1 MGKIAFLY
9 PGQGAQYLNM
19 GKDLYE
25 NIPECKK
32 LFDEGEEIL
41 GMNMKNIIFGED
53 ESLLTQTKNNQPAIV
68 LTSLMARKALEINNI
83 NADYLAGLSL
93 GEYSALIDSNILSFS
108 DGLKTIKKRG
118 EIMDSAVEKG
128 VGGMA
133 AVLRLD
139 EEHLKILIDRA
150 SEFGIIEVA
159 NYNCPGQVVISGE
172 INAINEAVGIC
183 KSLRGICKVLNV
195 SGPFHSSL
203 YEDASLKF
211 FDEIKNIK
219 INKTN
224 KKVYSNL
231 YGEVYK
237 ETDDIKQILRKQMM
251 SSVLFEKSIRN
262 MINDGVDTFV
272 EVGCGKVLSGFVK
285 KIDKNLKTYNVEDMK
300 SLDETIKNLKN

>member
-83 NADYLAGLSL
+83 NAEFLAGLSL

-159 NYNCPGQVVISGE
+159 NYNCPGQVVVSGE

-211 FDEIKNIK
+211 FDEIKEIK